1 MRGYISISPSELQS
15 FLTDGSI
22 LVENLYAPTEDFIL
36 ENSDLDEEEIEFT
49 LSMLAAQDALSQE
62 SEKFPLVAALE
73 IPQSLI
79 ATSTEGIVTLTES
92 AKWENLECV
101 FLVEDSGE
109 ELTWFATQEV
119 EQQLKIWLA

>member
-15 FLTDGSI
+15 FLFNGSI
-22 LVENLYAPTEDFIL
+22 LVRNLHAPTEDFVL
-36 ENSDLDEEEIEFT
+36 DNPDLDEEEIEFT
-49 LSMLAAQDALSQE
+49 LSMLAAQDALSE
-62 SEKFPLVAALE
+62 SSEVTPLVAALE

>member
-15 FLTDGSI
+15 FLVNGSI
-22 LVENLYAPTEDFIL
+22 LVRNLYAPTEDFVR

-49 LSMLAAQDALSQE
+49 LSMLAAQDALSEATQTV
-62 SEKFPLVAALE
+62 PLVAALE

-101 FLVEDSGE
+101 FLVEDGGE

-119 EQQLKIWLA
+119 EQELKTWLA

>member
-1 MRGYISISPSELQS
+1 MVR
-15 FLTDGSI
+15 
-22 LVENLYAPTEDFIL
+22 NLYAPTEDFVR
-36 ENSDLDEEEIEFT
+36 ENSDLDEEEIEFI
-49 LSMLAAQDALSQE
+49 LSMLAAQDALSEETQTV
-62 SEKFPLVAALE
+62 PLVAALE

-101 FLVEDSGE
+101 FLVEDGGE

-119 EQQLKIWLA
+119 EQELKTWLA

>member
-15 FLTDGSI
+15 FLVNGSI
-22 LVENLYAPTEDFIL
+22 LVRNLYAPTEDFVR

-49 LSMLAAQDALSQE
+49 LSMLAAQDALSEETQTV
-62 SEKFPLVAALE
+62 PLVAALE

-101 FLVEDSGE
+101 FLVEDGGE

-119 EQQLKIWLA
+119 EQQLKTWLA

>member
-15 FLTDGSI
+15 FLLNGSI
-22 LVENLYAPTEDFIL
+22 LVRNLHAPTEDFVL
-36 ENSDLDEEEIEFT
+36 DNPDLDEEELEFT
-49 LSMLAAQDALSQE
+49 LSMLAAQDALSE
-62 SEKFPLVAALE
+62 SSEVTPLVAALE

>member
-15 FLTDGSI
+15 FLVNGSI
-22 LVENLYAPTEDFIL
+22 EVQNLYAPTEDFVL

-49 LSMLAAQDALSQE
+49 LSMIAAQDALSEE
-62 SEKFPLVAALE
+62 SEQFPLVAALE

-79 ATSTEGIVTLTES
+79 ATSTEGLVTLKES

-119 EQQLKIWLA
+119 EQQLKTWLA

>member
-15 FLTDGSI
+15 FLVDGSI
-22 LVENLYAPTEDFIL
+22 SVRNLYAPTEDFVL
-36 ENSDLDEEEIEFT
+36 ERSDLDEEEIEFT
-49 LSMLAAQDALSQE
+49 LSMLAAQDALSEE
-62 SEKFPLVAALE
+62 SAKFPLVAALE

-79 ATSTEGIVTLTES
+79 ATSTEGLVTLTGS

-101 FLVEDSGE
+101 FLVEDGGE